1 MNRINQGIINF
12 VNSTPL
18 NGINKRFWIHNR
30 APQHPPS
37 PADIPSK
44 ITSGTMTVATE
55 TETGATGAAA
65 NAMDEADKKNSEFY
79 CKYNMKNQFAKGSY
93 GTVWVAT
100 PKEDPDTEYAV
111 KVIDRTL
118 LKEKDQLSVQREV
131 EVLKEL
137 QDLPNV
143 IPLVEFLEEPRY
155 LYMVQFYAQG
165 GDLFRRLTKRQ
176 QYSELDARD
185 IAVVLFDTLEIMH
198 SRNIVHRDL
207 KPENLLL
214 DGILTEKIYFAD
226 FGFARHVPEEG
237 LKTRCGTPA
246 FVAPGKKLFR

>member
-1 MNRINQGIINF
+1 
-12 VNSTPL
+12 
-18 NGINKRFWIHNR
+18 
-30 APQHPPS
+30 
-37 PADIPSK
+37 
-44 ITSGTMTVATE
+44 MTGATE
-55 TETGATGAAA
+55 TQAAKPA
-65 NAMDEADKKNSEFY
+65 EAGSNGMEDVDKENSAFFK
-79 CKYNMKNQFAKGSY
+79 KYDMKNQFAKGSY
-93 GTVWVAT
+93 GTVWIAV
-100 PKEDPDTEYAV
+100 PKEEQDNEYAV

-137 QDLPNV
+137 QDLEHV

-165 GDLFRRLTKRQ
+165 GDLFRRLTKRK
-176 QYSELDARD
+176 QYSELNARD
-185 IAVVLFDTLEIMH
+185 IAVVLFETLDIMH

-226 FGFARHVPEEG
+226 F
-237 LKTRCGTPA
+237 
-246 FVAPGKKLFR
+246 